1 MSLLA
6 IPGVELRGVEK
17 SIENFVRLKVVE
29 GVVEKRKD
37 PPLPFV
43 TGAMFPNC
51 LAGVLNG
58 LGGLSVPFRGPGKM
72 STIAFMDWRKHV
84 SLWESQRECCLRVK
98 DQMTSILASTF
109 VDLSIHSPWETLLSV
124 PRQRISMSH
133 LETTSVIYIAGH
145 HCERSETGLFDSC

>member
-17 SIENFVRLKVVE
+17 SMPNLVRLKVVE

-51 LAGVLNG
+51 LAAVLNG

-72 STIAFMDWRKHV
+72 STIAIIGWRRHV
-84 SLWESQRECCLRVK
+84 SLWESRRECCLRVR
-98 DQMTSILASTF
+98 DQMLSILASTF
-109 VDLSIHSPWETLLSV
+109 VHRSIQSPWETLLSA
-124 PRQRISMSH
+124 PRHRISMS
-133 LETTSVIYIAGH
+133 LETRSVIYIAGH
-145 HCERSETGLFDSC
+145 HCERLETGLSDSC